1 MRDVCI
7 FSLRGFYA
15 KKFTHLTKLLII
27 ALQTNNTSR
36 KCWVHIINSNT
47 RAEFSKYF
55 HILSNFEATLSKCC
69 WNFKSNRT
77 YIKSFSLSKGL
88 LQGGSDFKWKIIR
101 NGLFVNFFFLKKI
114 MIRYVN
120 WLFSYNIIPLVGT
133 GSCLMVPS
141 LHSFNFDYRARL
153 DKLSEPI

>member
-7 FSLRGFYA
+7 FSLRVFYA

-101 NGLFVNFFFLKKI
+101 NGLFVNFFLEKNNDTICKLIVFIKYNPACRDWKLF
-114 MIRYVN
+114 N
-120 WLFSYNIIPLVGT
+120 GALFALFQFWL
-133 GSCLMVPS
+133 
-141 LHSFNFDYRARL
+141 
-153 DKLSEPI
+153 